1 MSQKVTQ
8 YNCMICSAKDEETV
22 KIVNSCRNI
31 INHWNEIN
39 SSDRNI
45 SFISK
50 GQDIST
56 VPSVGIDA
64 QSVIDEQA
72 LNTADI
78 GIVIFNTN
86 KGSPYKE
93 FKTATEYELDKLQ
106 KAGKNVAVYIR
117 NDSKLKELKER
128 IIAKKSILYTSY
140 NSINEFELKLHDFL
154 DTTANKA
161 SNHEKNESPQ
171 IAMQELYLSEDFRRE
186 ILNKLLEREKAQPSE
201 IAKEIGIAE
210 QATRSSFNALVDS
223 GFIVKEKIKKKTIY
237 SIVRKE

>member
-78 GIVIFNTN
+78 GI
-86 KGSPYKE
+86 
-93 FKTATEYELDKLQ
+93 
-106 KAGKNVAVYIR
+106 
-117 NDSKLKELKER
+117 
-128 IIAKKSILYTSY
+128 
-140 NSINEFELKLHDFL
+140 
-154 DTTANKA
+154 
-161 SNHEKNESPQ
+161 
-171 IAMQELYLSEDFRRE
+171 
-186 ILNKLLEREKAQPSE
+186 
-201 IAKEIGIAE
+201 AE

-223 GFIVKEKIKKKTIY
+223 GFIVKEKIKQKTIY

>member
-1 MSQKVTQ
+1 
-8 YNCMICSAKDEETV
+8 MICSAKDEETV

-56 VPSVGIDA
+56 VPSVGI
-64 QSVIDEQA
+64 
-72 LNTADI
+72 
-78 GIVIFNTN
+78 
-86 KGSPYKE
+86 
-93 FKTATEYELDKLQ
+93 
-106 KAGKNVAVYIR
+106 
-117 NDSKLKELKER
+117 
-128 IIAKKSILYTSY
+128 IAKKSILYTSY
-140 NSINEFELKLHDFL
+140 NSINEFKLKLHDFL
-154 DTTANKA
+154 DTT
-161 SNHEKNESPQ
+161 
-171 IAMQELYLSEDFRRE
+171 
-186 ILNKLLEREKAQPSE
+186 

-223 GFIVKEKIKKKTIY
+223 GFIVKEKIKQKTIY